1 MEHAFNADFAIVK
14 PGRRY
19 GGNLIFK
26 GTARNFNPCMAGA
39 AKITVCRVEELKPD
53 H

>member
-19 GGNLIFK
+19 GRNLIFK
-26 GTARNFNPCMAGA
+26 GTARNFNP
-39 AKITVCRVEELKPD
+39 VWLELQKLRLPK
-53 H
+53 